1 MAQVQVITGI
11 ERRRRW
17 SGEQKRAIVA
27 AAFAPGA
34 AVSEIARRADI
45 NTGLIYRWRQEF
57 RTPSEGFAEVVML
70 PGAGDVPAVAAAP
83 VLEVEFA
90 DHTRVRIP
98 ASTPP
103 DLAAAVVKALAG
115 R

>member
-1 MAQVQVITGI
+1 MAQVQVITGV

-17 SGEQKRAIVA
+17 TDDQKHAVVA

-34 AVSEIARRADI
+34 VVSEVARRADI
-45 NTGLIYRWRQEF
+45 GTGLIYRWRQEL
-57 RTPSEGFAEVVML
+57 RAAGRGFAEVIVSS
-70 PGAGDVPAVAAAP
+70 PAGAVCDPAPPAIEVAFGEGA
-83 VLEVEFA
+83 
-90 DHTRVRIP
+90 RVRIP

-103 DLAAAVVKALAG
+103 ELAAAVVTALRG